1 MSAEKLSETKPEY
14 ILTESEERV
23 ILAQAKLSKIKKLEW
38 MAKRNPSLG
47 RDFGD
52 VQLTDYEAKAALEQ
66 ANKIELAR
74 VFFKNMA
81 IENRK
86 IQQVEKQELISTWT
100 AQYFFKEMRRKVN
113 DSGESFIHH
122 GDYGLLVKA
131 VCYRLSSDSRYVT
144 ELGFSFQKGLL
155 IRGTVGLGKS
165 FVPSLVADN
174 PVCPMQML
182 SLNAITESVRQT
194 GAFSGI
200 KFGTYQIIYLDDLG
214 TEETPVKYFG
224 TEIHWFKTWYEH
236 FYATSK
242 NHTHRLMISTN
253 LSFQEIEDKYGFR
266 IRDRMA
272 ETFDVLDISGTSLRR
287 K

>member
-1 MSAEKLSETKPEY
+1 MSVEKSSETKPEY

-23 ILAQAKLSKIKKLEW
+23 ILAQARVNKIKKLEW
-38 MAKRNPSLG
+38 LAKQNTSLG
-47 RDFGD
+47 RDFDD
-52 VQLTDYEAKAALEQ
+52 VQLTDDERNEALSK
-66 ANKIELAR
+66 ANKIESAR

-81 IENRK
+81 TENRK
-86 IQQVEKQELISTWT
+86 RQQAEKEELVSTWT
-100 AQYFFKEMRRKVN
+100 AQHFFKEMRRKVN
-113 DSGESFIHH
+113 DSGQSFIHH
-122 GDYGLLVKA
+122 GDYGLLVRA
-131 VCYRLSSDSRYVT
+131 ICYRLSSDPRYT
-144 ELGFSFQKGLL
+144 KELGFSFQKGLL

-236 FYATSK
+236 FYATAK
-242 NHTHRLMISTN
+242 DHTHRLMISTN

-272 ETFDVLDISGTSLRR
+272 ECFDVLDIEGTSLRR

>member
-1 MSAEKLSETKPEY
+1 MSVEKSSETKPEY

-23 ILAQAKLSKIKKLEW
+23 ILAQARLSKIKKLEW
-38 MAKRNPSLG
+38 MAKNNPSLG
-47 RDFGD
+47 MDFDD
-52 VQLTDYEAKAALEQ
+52 VQLTDAEATEALSQ
-66 ANKIELAR
+66 ANKIELVR

-81 IENRK
+81 SENRK
-86 IQQVEKQELISTWT
+86 RQQSERDELISTWT
-100 AQYFFKEMRRKVN
+100 ATHFFKEMRRKVN
-113 DSGESFIHH
+113 DGGESFIHH

-131 VCYRLSSDSRYVT
+131 ICYRLSSDPRYTT

-165 FVPSLVADN
+165 FIPSLVADN
-174 PVCPMQML
+174 PVCPIQML

-194 GAFSGI
+194 GAFTGI

-236 FYATSK
+236 FYATAK

-272 ETFDVLDISGTSLRR
+272 ETFDVLDISGASLRR

>member
-1 MSAEKLSETKPEY
+1 MSAEKLSETKPDFV
-14 ILTESEERV
+14 LSESDMKIALATARV
-23 ILAQAKLSKIKKLEW
+23 NKIKKLEW
-38 MAKRNPSLG
+38 MSKNNPSLG
-47 RDFGD
+47 RDFDD
-52 VQLTDYEAKAALEQ
+52 VQLTEDEAAEAIGQ
-66 ANKIELAR
+66 ANKIESARKFFNGLAL
-74 VFFKNMA
+74 
-81 IENRK
+81 ENRARQK
-86 IQQVEKQELISTWT
+86 AEKEELISTWT
-100 AQYFFKEMRRKVN
+100 AQHFFKEMRRKVN
-113 DSGESFIHH
+113 DCGQSFIHH

-131 VCYRLSSDSRYVT
+131 ICYRLSYDSRYTT
-144 ELGFSFQKGLL
+144 ELGFSFSKGLL

-174 PVCPMQML
+174 PVCSIQML
-182 SLNAITESVRQT
+182 SLNAITEEVRKM
-194 GAFSGI
+194 GEFIGI
-200 KFGTYQIIYLDDLG
+200 KFGTYHIIYLDDLG

-236 FYATSK
+236 FYATAK

-272 ETFDVLDISGTSLRR
+272 ETFDVLDISGQSLRR